1 MWWNYAC
8 VEFVAVVL
16 ILALTNCFSTKVI
29 GATVD
34 DNRDISSCWFGAVD
48 DDSLFWHGL
57 GSDFIDGKRDSDG
70 KEGFDSLSLVVNIS
84 HTSMCSRMQPAPI
97 RVLNRKSSLGS
108 RRSSSERQGRPKSV
122 VYGSIMGE
130 WGWNGLVVRW
140 CLRAADETSAFPG
153 AARASPNVSPNVF
166 FRSRPDSNQWVR
178 IGGLKDVAWGP
189 NVKTGVDAPSYS
201 GGFAVWLGVLDVGCG
216 CFLSLGG

>member
-84 HTSMCSRMQPAPI
+84 HTSMCSRMQLFLI
-97 RVLNRKSSLGS
+97 RVLNQKSSLGS
-108 RRSSSERQGRPKSV
+108 RRSSSGRQGRPKSV
-122 VYGSIMGE
+122 GYGSIMGE
-130 WGWNGLVVRW
+130 WGLEWLGGEVVLKSGR
-140 CLRAADETSAFPG
+140 RDVGVPG
-153 AARASPNVSPNVF
+153 GCARLSERFSERF
-166 FRSRPDSNQWVR
+166 FRR
-178 IGGLKDVAWGP
+178 
-189 NVKTGVDAPSYS
+189 
-201 GGFAVWLGVLDVGCG
+201 
-216 CFLSLGG
+216 